1 VTVLEKVIKAV
12 TPAEAG
18 VQKFYL
24 PWIPAPVPD
33 TDPGFA
39 GMTGKVIS

>member
-24 PWIPAPVPD
+24 PWIPA
-33 TDPGFA
+33 FA